1 MYDVSCLFDK
11 IEHHSQSSN
20 YCIGNQLLLLHEIEY
35 KAAPQQT
42 SVDNIDILV
51 VKQIR

>member
-1 MYDVSCLFDK
+1 MMLAAGSIKLNTILRVV
-11 IEHHSQSSN
+11 I
-20 YCIGNQLLLLHEIEY
+20 IGNQLLLLHEIEY

-51 VKQIR
+51 LKQIR